1 MKLEVLDADKARII
15 RLQSGIVKEGGFFL
29 AGGTGLA
36 IRLGH
41 RLSDDLDWFTSSRFD
56 ARVLLDGLK
65 ALPEKPTAVRQD
77 GRQTVRAFYGS
88 LKTSFI
94 VYEQVP
100 SKVEILAAKDFQIP
114 VADVELLAAM
124 KAAAA
129 HDRGARRDLVDVHA
143 ISRLPAGPL
152 VVSSSTVRTFCH
164 WSGARSPELSHTS
177 WTLIGSRCRVTW
189 DKVTAELLLGVRE
202 WERSKQA
209 RPGSVNDHGRRR
221 PGPPAGE
228 GCRRLAA
235 SRIDTG
241 GVRHGHSRASA
252 RGGPPDRGAT
262 LAVHLGT
269 LGDQDQRELVPLDRG
284 RT

>member
-15 RLQSGIVKEGGFFL
+15 RLQSDIVMEGRFFL

-56 ARVLLDGLK
+56 AHVLLDGLK

-88 LKTSFI
+88 LETSFI

-100 SKVEILAAKDFQIP
+100 SKVEILTAEDLQVP

-143 ISRLPAGPL
+143 ISRLPGWSVGRFVEHGAKLLPL
-152 VVSSSTVRTFCH
+152 DEVQI
-164 WSGARSPELSHTS
+164 ARAISYFVDADRQPMPRGCT
-177 WTLIGSRCRVTW
+177 VTW
-189 DKVTAELLLGVRE
+189 DKVKAELLLGVRE
-202 WERSKQA
+202 WVRSRK
-209 RPGSVNDHGRRR
+209 
-221 PGPPAGE
+221 
-228 GCRRLAA
+228 
-235 SRIDTG
+235 
-241 GVRHGHSRASA
+241 
-252 RGGPPDRGAT
+252 PD
-262 LAVHLGT
+262 
-269 LGDQDQRELVPLDRG
+269 LDR
-284 RT
+284 

>member
-88 LKTSFI
+88 LETSFI

-100 SKVEILAAKDFQIP
+100 SKVEILTARDSQVP

-143 ISRLPAGPL
+143 ISRLPG
-152 VVSSSTVRTFCH
+152 
-164 WSGARSPELSHTS
+164 WSVGRRARSEIVAP
-177 WTLIGSRCRVTW
+177 
-189 DKVTAELLLGVRE
+189 
-202 WERSKQA
+202 
-209 RPGSVNDHGRRR
+209 RRA
-221 PGPPAGE
+221 P
-228 GCRRLAA
+228 
-235 SRIDTG
+235 D
-241 GVRHGHSRASA
+241 RASA
-252 RGGPPDRGAT
+252 HILRGC
-262 LAVHLGT
+262 
-269 LGDQDQRELVPLDRG
+269 
-284 RT
+284 